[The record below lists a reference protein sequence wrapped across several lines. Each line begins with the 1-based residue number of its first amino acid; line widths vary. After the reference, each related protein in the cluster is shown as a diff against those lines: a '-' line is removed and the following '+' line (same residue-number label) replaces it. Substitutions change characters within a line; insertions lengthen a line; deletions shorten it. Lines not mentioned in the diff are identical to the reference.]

1 MNRTDCHTSTN
12 LDDLPAA
19 MWHALIDAAHGSGP
33 PVEHPL
39 YSPLLATHAQRP
51 LVYAH
56 LAQSLDGRIALED
69 GESQWISGSSDL
81 DHTHRLRALADA
93 VMVGAHTVTADNP
106 RLTVR
111 RVPGPSPQRVVLD
124 PSLRLNPNHLIFQDD
139 GAWRICQSD
148 APGEG
153 GLRLPSEASGMDP
166 AGILSILH
174 DRGIRRL
181 FIEGGAVTISRFL
194 AAGCI
199 DRLHLVVSPVVLGSG
214 RSSIQ
219 LAPLASLSEA
229 RRPEV
234 KVFPLGQDTL
244 FDCMFRN

>member
-1 MNRTDCHTSTN
+1 
-12 LDDLPAA
+12 
-19 MWHALIDAAHGSGP
+19 
-33 PVEHPL
+33 
-39 YSPLLATHAQRP
+39 
-51 LVYAH
+51 
-56 LAQSLDGRIALED
+56 
-69 GESQWISGSSDL
+69 
-81 DHTHRLRALADA
+81 
-93 VMVGAHTVTADNP
+93 
-106 RLTVR
+106 
-111 RVPGPSPQRVVLD
+111 VVLD

-148 APGEG
+148 APGDE
-153 GLRLPSEASGMDP
+153 GLRLPSEASGLDP

-229 RRPEV
+229 QRPEV
-234 KVFPLGQDTL
+234 QVFPLGQDTL
-244 FDCMFRN
+244 FDCKFRQ